1 LGVFGLPLVVMV
13 IVALVIAVAALFG
26 WLSLG
31 TLAGLVA
38 LIGSVSAVVV
48 SVVFALLVFFVT
60 PLVSGYA
67 AGRLMLRQPP
77 DSDISVARATPPL
90 LLGLL
95 VLGALALVPVIG
107 GVITFIAT
115 TLGLGSVWL
124 AWRQRSV
131 RSA

>member
-1 LGVFGLPLVVMV
+1 
-13 IVALVIAVAALFG
+13 LFG
-26 WLSLG
+26 WLTLG

-38 LIGSVSAVVV
+38 LIGSVSAVVIG
-48 SVVFALLVFFVT
+48 VVFALLVFFVT

-67 AGRLMLRQPP
+67 AGRLMLRQPS
-77 DSDISVARATPPL
+77 SDTGGSDTGGISVARATPPL

-95 VLGALALVPVIG
+95 VLGALALVPVVG

-115 TLGLGSVWL
+115 TLGLGSIWL
-124 AWRQRSV
+124 AWRQRPV